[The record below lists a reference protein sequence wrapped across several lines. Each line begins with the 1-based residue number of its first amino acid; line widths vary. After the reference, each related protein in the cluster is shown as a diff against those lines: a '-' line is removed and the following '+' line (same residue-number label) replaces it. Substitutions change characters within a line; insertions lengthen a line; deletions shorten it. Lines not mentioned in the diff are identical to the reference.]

1 MKALEI
7 QSSKSGEVIAACV
20 IVSDTRCVPF
30 LDLEC
35 LPESRLVRLEEYLS
49 DPMFATMPTELF
61 KTYFAVDD
69 SIIVEREIKDG
80 RIL

>member
-7 QSSKSGEVIAACV
+7 RNNKTDEVVAACV

-35 LPESRLVRLEEYLS
+35 LPESRLITLEEYLK